1 MLRIWT
7 KKKVKPD
14 TPLQAIVKRFDGASY
29 LTLTDEE
36 VEIVDCMCGLGYV
49 TFDSEGEISA
59 TKRGRGIIDGSI
71 ATNYE
76 TPSFIGDYLTRGD
89 DQPNNEKDGSQTRAS
104 HFDPDSS
111 RPTSDKAVKRNG
123 LRFMKRKVR
132 PETPL
137 QAIVRRFDGLSYFA
151 LTDEEIEIFKVM
163 RRLGYVDFDTEG
175 EISATKRGRGIM
187 DGSIATNHET
197 PLFVGDYL
205 TRQEEASKCGTAGS
219 RP

>member
-1 MLRIWT
+1 MI
-7 KKKVKPD
+7 
-14 TPLQAIVKRFDGASY
+14 
-29 LTLTDEE
+29 
-36 VEIVDCMCGLGYV
+36 
-49 TFDSEGEISA
+49 
-59 TKRGRGIIDGSI
+59 
-71 ATNYE
+71 
-76 TPSFIGDYLTRGD
+76 
-89 DQPNNEKDGSQTRAS
+89 
-104 HFDPDSS
+104 
-111 RPTSDKAVKRNG
+111 G